1 MYVLV
6 NTYRTEP
13 QKRVDFTLYKFYYFY
28 MYAILFIYLLNYSP
42 FTILC

>member
-13 QKRVDFTLYKFYYFY
+13 QKRMDFTLYKFYFIIY
-28 MYAILFIYLLNYSP
+28 MYAILFIYL
-42 FTILC
+42 